1 MKSYVSSIVAEV
13 LQAAVE
19 HMDVEMDTP
28 SFDVTVPKEHIGD
41 YTTNA
46 AFVWAKQARKNPNE
60 IATAFA
66 SAVAEADA
74 TRQSAFASVTTAGGF
89 INIVIAPQAVGECL
103 TAIRNGIEIEQP
115 GSGKKIVFEYSSPN
129 TNKALHIGHTR
140 NDVFGMACINLLR
153 ATGYEVI
160 ACEVINDRGIHIMKS
175 MLMYQLHG
183 NGDTPVSVNLKP
195 DHFVGKYYAM
205 FAREAER
212 DPSLNDKAQ
221 ELLLKWESGDVEVR
235 ALWQTMNT
243 WFYEGVAATY
253 VREGSAF
260 SHVDHESELYM
271 HGKEIVAEGLK
282 RGVFTKEADGSV
294 SVDLSDRGLDKK
306 YLLRADGTSIYITQD
321 MYLWHARSERYHAD
335 EMIVTTSVEQSY
347 HFKVLKEIFG
357 MLGYAWAPS
366 FRHLP
371 YEHVNLGNE
380 KMSSR
385 SGNTV
390 SADELLEQVK
400 DRVRGIMLESKR
412 IKGSAEDNELVE
424 SVAFAAIKYG
434 YLKYDTN
441 TKIYFDLDE
450 TVAVEGNTGP
460 YIQYAHARIRSIL
473 AKGLATVLAES
484 SEMQDAV
491 TPSESFSLLAEAS
504 EISLARYVLH
514 YAEAAEDAA
523 REYKPSI
530 LCSYLHTLASKFNT
544 MYDQVLVLNT
554 EDESLKNARLKLL
567 ASAAAV
573 LAHGLGL
580 LGIKAPETL

>member
-1 MKSYVSSIVAEV
+1 MQGMRDAGDIAE
-13 LQAAVE
+13 L
-19 HMDVEMDTP
+19 P
-28 SFDVTVPKEHIGD
+28 FFDVTVPKEAMGD
-41 YTTNA
+41 YTTNV
-46 AFVWAKQARKNPNE
+46 AFVLAKSMGQNPHAIAEKIAAAAQSADAKQ
-60 IATAFA
+60 
-66 SAVAEADA
+66 
-74 TRQSAFASVTTAGGF
+74 QSAFASVQAAGGF
-89 INIVIAPQAVGECL
+89 VNIVLAPQIVGERL
-103 TAIRNGIEIEQP
+103 AAIRDGIEIEQP

-153 ATGYEVI
+153 ATGFEVI

-183 NGDTPVSVNLKP
+183 NNEIPESANLKP
-195 DHFVGKYYAM
+195 DHFVGTFYAM
-205 FAREAER
+205 FASEAEK
-212 DPSLNDKAQ
+212 DPSLNEKAQ
-221 ELLLKWESGDVEVR
+221 ELLQKWEAGDADVR

-282 RGVFTKEADGSV
+282 RGVFVKEDDGSV

-321 MYLWHARSERYHAD
+321 MYLWHSRAERFNAD

-357 MLGYAWAPS
+357 LLGYPWAPS

-400 DRVRGIMLESKR
+400 DRVRAIMLESKR
-412 IKGSAEDNELVE
+412 IKGSSEDGELVE
-424 SVAFAAIKYG
+424 AVAFAAIKYG

-473 AKGLATVLAES
+473 AKGLASVLGES
-484 SEMQDAV
+484 ATAQDELTTA
-491 TPSESFSLLAEAS
+491 ESFSLLTEVA
-504 EISLARYVLH
+504 EISLARQVLH
-514 YAEAAEDAA
+514 YAEAVEDAA

-530 LCSYLHTLASKFNT
+530 LCAYLHTLASKFNT
-544 MYDQVLVLNT
+544 MYDQVPVLNT
-554 EDESLKNARLKLL
+554 EDEKTKNARLKLL
-567 ASAAAV
+567 ASVAAV

-580 LGIKAPETL
+580 LGIKAPEAL